1 MHACL
6 WVKCTWTEHSAEEND
21 VMVLHLWTGHEDGKS
36 GEIKR
41 CNVLCPLCNMV
52 LNVQFNDIM
61 RGGYFRPLRCYHT
74 SISLS
79 PLILTALQINKAQ
92 FPGSILVFPCAFE
105 RHWCLSVFWDLLCS
119 CRHHCIYIFRLSRAF
134 LLEARD
140 AARARRVA
148 SARVVMSLL
157 LTDTVI
163 WRKKIRTTEGETIIK
178 QTYSGIILKW
188 IVLTHC

>member
-1 MHACL
+1 MGIL
-6 WVKCTWTEHSAEEND
+6 D
-21 VMVLHLWTGHEDGKS
+21 
-36 GEIKR
+36 
-41 CNVLCPLCNMV
+41 LCV
-52 LNVQFNDIM
+52 AITH
-61 RGGYFRPLRCYHT
+61 R
-74 SISLS
+74 SLS

-163 WRKKIRTTEGETIIK
+163 WGKKIRTTEGETIIK
-178 QTYSGIILKW
+178 QTYSGILLKKNCFNALLNG
-188 IVLTHC
+188 ISHQNSHNFNND